1 MFIFRAAATAAGS
14 WLIRQP
20 STWLVPSSERFH
32 GDGHKTVRP
41 QVQGFFLFRR
51 ELKIADMVRAEADDH
66 GLVRVR
72 MIMIGMVER
81 PFDDADDVI
90 GREAGRSASPKTSAT
105 MLLMSTQ
112 RKSSRCSRKVLTG
125 PPSASSGRSGSLSP
139 AMPKNRRR
147 QTFGGLVD
155 CETVWPDCDWPSVT
169 DLLGAAGF
177 SSAAL

>member
-1 MFIFRAAATAAGS
+1 
-14 WLIRQP
+14 
-20 STWLVPSSERFH
+20 
-32 GDGHKTVRP
+32 
-41 QVQGFFLFRR
+41 
-51 ELKIADMVRAEADDH
+51 
-66 GLVRVR
+66 
-72 MIMIGMVER
+72 MIIIGMVQR
-81 PFDDADDVI
+81 PFDDLPTTWLAAMRQI
-90 GREAGRSASPKTSAT
+90 SIPKNNAT

-155 CETVWPDCDWPSVT
+155 CETVWPDCDWLSVT
-169 DLLGAAGF
+169 DFLGAAGF